1 MIFIS
6 WKEFAA
12 QLSESESSAKRRRH
26 TDSYFPLKVQLSPH
40 RVAFRAD
47 HCDAFLELLYL
58 RSRWLH
64 GDFVEARMRV
74 LEAFLRGD
82 ADLDE
87 GAGDAPGERRQ
98 HEEAAPA
105 AE

>member
-12 QLSESESSAKRRRH
+12 QLSESESSVKRREH
-26 TDSYFPLKVQLSPH
+26 ADSYFPLKVQLSPH

-47 HCDAFLELLYL
+47 HCTAYLELLYL
-58 RSRWLH
+58 RTRWLR

-82 ADLDE
+82 EDLDE
-87 GAGDAPGERRQ
+87 GAADTAVAHHQ
-98 HEEAAPA
+98 HAEAPA